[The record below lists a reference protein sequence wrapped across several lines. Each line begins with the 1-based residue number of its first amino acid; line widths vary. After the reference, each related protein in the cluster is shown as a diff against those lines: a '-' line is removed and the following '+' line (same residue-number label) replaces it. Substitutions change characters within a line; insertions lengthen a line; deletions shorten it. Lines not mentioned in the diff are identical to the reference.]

1 MSQENGPLLPLSND
15 AWGFESNCFVC
26 EARNPGGLGIPFHH
40 DTLTS
45 TVVAEFSLDERFSGA
60 PKYVH
65 GGVALAILDEAMAW
79 ATIAI
84 AQRFAVTAE
93 TTTQF
98 ERPVRLGRA
107 HTVTA
112 KVERIDGRDIFT
124 TATIVRS
131 DGKLCAT
138 AQARFSGLDAEQAE
152 SAIGEV
158 VNGTATTYTSGAAHN
173 K

>member
-1 MSQENGPLLPLSND
+1 MSHENGSLIPLSND
-15 AWGFESNCFVC
+15 VWGFESNCFVC
-26 EARNPGGLGIPFHH
+26 EPRNTAGLGIPFHH
-40 DTLTS
+40 DTLAS
-45 TVVAEFSLDERFSGA
+45 TVLAEFSLDERFSGA

-79 ATIAI
+79 ATIAL
-84 AQRFAVTAE
+84 AQRFAITAE
-93 TTTQF
+93 TTTKF
-98 ERPVRLGRA
+98 ERPVRLGGT
-107 HTVTA
+107 HIVTA
-112 KVERIDGRDIFT
+112 RIERIDGRNIFT

-152 SAIGEV
+152 SAVGEV
-158 VNGTATTYTSGAAHN
+158 VNGTDINYTSGAADN